1 MPAKRRSPAHLVF
14 GGVIVKTI
22 PELIEDYTPIHN
34 TEHWHVVGPFVRDV
48 VRAFAPMTYDLAKN
62 AIGAVNVLAH
72 WAVDEGLPLE
82 VETVL
87 HPDTVERHCLIG
99 SPTLS
104 KRSRADRRALLVRIG
119 RAVTRTAPWPPEA
132 ARYPRMR
139 IAPPYSPVEVDRLW
153 DIAGQQPNAYR
164 TRTAYAVLSVGLG
177 AGLSPAEHQLITGTD
192 VETRDGIV
200 LIHVPGKY
208 ARTVPVLNRYAPKVA
223 ELAEEHPDVPLL
235 ASSITDSRNRL
246 NSRIS
251 RICLPP
257 GLPNITCAR
266 LRTTWAA
273 TVLGAGVPLKEFMA
287 LYGSVSTQTLGD
299 LLPFLRNADHHAVT
313 RLVVEAAD

>member
-1 MPAKRRSPAHLVF
+1 MQTVPRRPPGTVGPHRPHRHPHGALAAGSRAIPAH
-14 GGVIVKTI
+14 
-22 PELIEDYTPIHN
+22 
-34 TEHWHVVGPFVRDV
+34 
-48 VRAFAPMTYDLAKN
+48 
-62 AIGAVNVLAH
+62 AH
-72 WAVDEGLPLE
+72 RPALQP
-82 VETVL
+82 
-87 HPDTVERHCLIG
+87 
-99 SPTLS
+99 
-104 KRSRADRRALLVRIG
+104 RR
-119 RAVTRTAPWPPEA
+119 
-132 ARYPRMR
+132 
-139 IAPPYSPVEVDRLW
+139 VDRLW
-153 DIAGQQPNAYR
+153 DIAGQQPKASR

-177 AGLSPAEHQLITGTD
+177 AGLSPAEHQLITGTN

-223 ELAEEHPDVPLL
+223 ELADEQPDVPLL

-273 TVLGAGVPLKEFMA
+273 TVLGAGVPLKEFLA
-287 LYGSVSTQTLGD
+287 L
-299 LLPFLRNADHHAVT
+299 
-313 RLVVEAAD
+313 